1 MHRDTGSD
9 PNRSDPNRRRTAA
22 ERSGPVL
29 LSVLL
34 ACIGTVTLTA
44 GLRSAGPPPQ
54 APHSGST
61 LVVTHDPLPDQSLTG
76 APPAPGPVSLTRSRP
91 VRLDIP
97 RIGVH
102 TRLAELGLARDGTL
116 ALPPPSAS
124 APAGWYRYLA
134 SPGEDG
140 PAVIVGH
147 VDSARD
153 GPAVFYRLGLLG
165 GGDLVDVVRADG
177 VVAHFAVT
185 EVVTVPKARFPS
197 AAVYGPLRYPGL
209 RLITCGGS
217 FDRDSGHYRNNVIV
231 FARLIGATTPAE
243 VRKTTTAR
251 P

>member
-1 MHRDTGSD
+1 MQRDTGSD
-9 PNRSDPNRRRTAA
+9 PNRRRTVS
-22 ERSGPVL
+22 ERIAPVL

-34 ACIGTVTLTA
+34 ACIGTGTLVA
-44 GLRSAGPPPQ
+44 GLRTADPPPQ
-54 APHSGST
+54 PPQSGTT
-61 LVVTHDPLPDQSLTG
+61 LAVTHNPLPDQSFTA
-76 APPAPGPVSLTRSRP
+76 APPTPRPVSLTRSRP

-102 TRLAELGLARDGTL
+102 TRLAELGLAGDGSL
-116 ALPPPSAS
+116 ALPPPSAN

-153 GPAVFYRLGLLG
+153 GPAVFYRLGVLR
-165 GGDLVDVVRADG
+165 GGDLVDVERADG

-185 EVVTVPKARFPS
+185 EVVSVPKARFPS

-217 FDRDSGHYRNNVIV
+217 FDRDGGHYRNNVIV
-231 FARLIGATTPAE
+231 FARLIGATTPADD
-243 VRKTTTAR
+243 R
-251 P
+251 